1 MFDIIVTKIA
11 AVFFATAFMSG
22 AAAVCLSPLVASA
35 TTPSTGLAVLAA
47 GQVLAL
53 LGGAGWYCAEE
64 DLHRLEWRHM
74 QRQTQR

>member
-22 AAAVCLSPLVASA
+22 AAAVCLSPLIASA
-35 TTPSTGLAVLAA
+35 TTPSTALAVLAA
-47 GQVLAL
+47 GQALAL

-64 DLHRLEWRHM
+64 DLHRAEWRRM

>member
-1 MFDIIVTKIA
+1 MIDIIITKLA
-11 AVFFATAFMSG
+11 CVFFAIAFMCG

-35 TTPSTGLAVLAA
+35 TTPSTALAVLAA
-47 GQVLAL
+47 GQALAL

-64 DLHRLEWRHM
+64 DLHRAEWRRM